1 MTAEE
6 FIEELKKYPPD
17 TPVVAYCEK
26 GDRYMETGLV
36 EFAPKMEIWEDFSEF
51 YTADAIIVG

>member
-6 FIEELKKYPPD
+6 FIEELKKYPLD

-26 GDRYMETGLV
+26 GDRYMEVGMKFCPGLEV
-36 EFAPKMEIWEDFSEF
+36 WKDFSEF
-51 YTADAIIVG
+51 YLADAIIVG